1 MNAKLAVAISLGASS
16 LALFGMANVANAA
29 TATTTDTGAN
39 QPAVQQG
46 ESATD
51 KAKKEAD
58 KVINDANAEKE
69 KAEKEV
75 NEAQGAADKAKG
87 GSRYS

>member
-29 TATTTDTGAN
+29 TTEPPSNPPSDSN
-39 QPAVQQG
+39 PPAVQQG

-51 KAKKEAD
+51 KAKK
-58 KVINDANAEKE
+58 KLSKLL
-69 KAEKEV
+69 KMLKHR
-75 NEAQGAADKAKG
+75 KAKLM
-87 GSRYS
+87 RT